1 MDKLEHNEKGWGEGG
16 SDYSDIDFLQLV
28 AYLVSITRIYEF
40 FIYLDVQVNLQT
52 IRYQC
57 SYFGLVVDNN
67 MGSGGG
73 CCFYMAHTIFMSLG
87 LLIMNMMG
95 YSQEGYTTYWE
106 QLDLDNNLRV
116 ITE

>member
-1 MDKLEHNEKGWGEGG
+1 MKLMLNMK
-16 SDYSDIDFLQLV
+16 L
-28 AYLVSITRIYEF
+28 
-40 FIYLDVQVNLQT
+40 NLQT

-57 SYFGLVVDNN
+57 SYFGPVVDNN

-87 LLIMNMMG
+87 LLIMS
-95 YSQEGYTTYWE
+95 YSQEGDTTYWE